1 MLNFIHNKHS
11 SPSYYLINTFF
22 MVYSIN
28 DVYVR
33 AAIDA
38 FVASLILIA
47 RADAFQGF
55 KLPAKPK
62 S

>member
-1 MLNFIHNKHS
+1 MLNFIYNKHS
-11 SPSYYLINTFF
+11 SPYSLLNTF

-28 DVYVR
+28 DAYVR
-33 AAIDA
+33 AAINA
-38 FVASLILIA
+38 VVASLILIA

-55 KLPAKPK
+55 KAPAKPE